1 MTRATPGR
9 KPNRERHRQV
19 AELRRRGWTVRAI
32 GRRLGISY
40 QRVVVILRTSG
51 LPVDLPPVRCATCG
65 AEVGPRRRAGVPAGR
80 VRCLRCLGKSSAV
93 RFTQR
98 LRACR
103 LRAGLMQ
110 RELADRCDLARS
122 TIGAYER
129 GVAEPSASALARLA
143 RVLGPGLYVHATPRG

>member
-1 MTRATPGR
+1 
-9 KPNRERHRQV
+9 V

-51 LPVDLPPVRCATCG
+51 LPADLLSVRCAACG
-65 AEVGPRRRAGVPAGR
+65 AEVGPRRRAGVPATR
-80 VRCLRCLGKSSAV
+80 VRGLRCLGKSSAA
-93 RFTQR
+93 RFGQR

-103 LRAGLMQ
+103 LRAGLTQ
-110 RELADRCDLARS
+110 RALADRCDLARP

-129 GVAEPSASALARLA
+129 GAAHPLAPTLERVV
-143 RVLGPGLYVHATPRG
+143 RVLGPRLVSDR